1 MNITKENTDE
11 LNALLTIELEKSDYE
26 ENVANVLKD
35 YKKKARIDGFRPGKV
50 PMGLINKMYRKQVLV
65 DEVNKLVTDSLYK
78 YISEEK
84 LNVLGDPLPNEEKA
98 PEIDWEE
105 ETGFKFV
112 FDLGLAPEL
121 DITINGKDKIPS
133 YQIEVDDDMI
143 NKYVDHYTQQ
153 FGKMEDCEVSDEKSV
168 IRANIRQ
175 LVSEGNVMEEGIAV
189 DDCAMSIE
197 IIKDDAIKAQMVGLK
212 ENDTVKIDLR
222 KAYPND
228 TELSQLLQIDKEKA
242 AEVTGEFEIT
252 ILKITTFVKAEL
264 DQDLFDRA
272 FGEDNIKS
280 EEEFRAKI
288 SEEASKA
295 LVRDSEF
302 RFKIDAKEKMV
313 AKFKADLPEEFL
325 KRWVL
330 AANKGKFTKEQID
343 EDFPKFAEDLKWQL
357 IKDHIAKSQE
367 IELTEEDIK
376 QGAADEAR
384 RMFAQYGMANVPDEQ
399 LAGFADT
406 ILKKDEDRKRIIETK
421 YEDKIVDYIK
431 SVAKV
436 EEKSISLDKF
446 NKLFDEK
453 K

>member
-11 LNALLTIELEKSDYE
+11 LNAVLTIELEKNDYE
-26 ENVANVLKD
+26 EKVANVLKD
-35 YKKKARIDGFRPGKV
+35 YKKQARIDGFRPGKV
-50 PMGLINKMYRKQVLV
+50 PMGIINKMYRKPVLV
-65 DEVNKLVTDSLYK
+65 EEINKLVSESLYN
-78 YISEEK
+78 YIKDEN

-98 PEIDWEE
+98 QEIDWEE

-112 FDLGLAPEL
+112 FDLGLAPEFE
-121 DITINGKDKIPS
+121 ITINGKDKIPF
-133 YQIEVDDDMI
+133 YQIEVDDEMI
-143 NKYVDHYTQQ
+143 NKYVDHYCQQ
-153 FGKMEDCEVSDEKSV
+153 FGKMEDQEVSDEKSV
-168 IRANIRQ
+168 VRANIRQ
-175 LVSEGNVMEEGIAV
+175 LDTEDGISV

-197 IIKDDAIKAQMVGLK
+197 IIKDEAIKTQMIGLK

-242 AEVTGEFEIT
+242 AEVQGEFEIT
-252 ILKITTFVKAEL
+252 IVKITTFVKAEVN
-264 DQDLFDRA
+264 QDLFDRA
-272 FGEDNIKS
+272 FGEAEIKS

-288 SEEASKA
+288 SEEAAKA

-302 RFKIDAKEKMV
+302 RFKIDTKEKMIK
-313 AKFKADLPEEFL
+313 KFKGDLPEEFL

-330 AANKGKFTKEQID
+330 KANQGKFTQEQID

-357 IKDHIAKSQE
+357 IKDNVAKSQE
-367 IELTEEDIK
+367 MELTEEDIK

-399 LAGFADT
+399 LAGFAET

-421 YEDKIVDYIK
+421 FEDKIVDYIK

-436 EEKSISLDKF
+436 EEKTISLEKF
-446 NKLFDEK
+446 NKLFEANK
-453 K
+453 